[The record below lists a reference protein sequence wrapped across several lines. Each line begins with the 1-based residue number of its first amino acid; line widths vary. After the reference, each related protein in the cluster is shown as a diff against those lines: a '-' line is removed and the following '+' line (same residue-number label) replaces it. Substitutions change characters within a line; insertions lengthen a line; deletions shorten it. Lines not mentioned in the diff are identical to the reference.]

1 MECLSWSVPL
11 ISRRAFIA
19 LACLLAA
26 FPALAAPQ
34 DPDAVV
40 TAIYKKVTAGKG
52 DSGGQFIWLQDK
64 DRRLYFTARTVKLWR
79 DADDKTPK
87 GDQGPISFDPVTNS
101 QDPQVRAFDVAIE
114 KQDATTATVVVHIA
128 AKRGPIVAP
137 ARSAPTTIRY
147 DMVREHGRW
156 LIDDIRGTINAEW
169 SLRKML
175 GNHRG

>member
-1 MECLSWSVPL
+1 LL
-11 ISRRAFIA
+11 TRRFIVA
-19 LACLLAA
+19 IACLLPAFAA
-26 FPALAAPQ
+26 SAAPQ

-40 TAIYKKVTAGKG
+40 GAIYKKVTAGKG

-101 QDPQVRAFDVAIE
+101 QDPQVKAFDVAIE

-137 ARSAPTTIRY
+137 ARNAPTTIRY

-175 GNHRG
+175 SNHRG